1 MKNSIRIGSVIC
13 GLALVILASV
23 ATPPGAVSKDFTVVA
38 VMYGHANEGTW
49 DPSAYQGLLKAKEKV
64 PFTLHLNEGT
74 TTQDAEKVI
83 RNWAAKGVD
92 VIFAHSD
99 IYIDQVISVANR
111 FPKVHFIC
119 ETQIDPALLRD
130 DPEQAKYAPEN
141 APPNLVLSGDTPWEG
156 NYMAGYV
163 AAMMSKKGML
173 GILQPFEGPP
183 LNRYTNCFLF
193 GAQAAKPDIKV
204 KVIYVGDY
212 IAPAETRDGVKSLA
226 EAGCDVIFSQMD
238 DNSAILE
245 SAAQRVYCIP
255 MYMDK
260 SDVDPKAV
268 LTSVVMDWSG
278 PLGGAIEAS
287 AKGNWAEYRKQWYF
301 RPLSAKDGSI
311 FLGKWGTTVPDDVKK
326 AAADLETKFKSGE
339 LTVNLVDEVLIK

>member
-1 MKNSIRIGSVIC
+1 MKQRTKTLC
-13 GLALVILASV
+13 ALCTVALLCFAVFASPV
-23 ATPPGAVSKDFTVVA
+23 RAASKELTVVA
-38 VMYGHANEGTW
+38 IMYGHANEGTW
-49 DPSAYQGLLKAKEKV
+49 DPSAYQGLLKAQKKV
-64 PFTLHLNEGT
+64 PFTLHLHEGT

-92 VIFAHSD
+92 VVFAHSD
-99 IYIDQVISVANR
+99 IYIDQVISVARR

-119 ETQIDPALLRD
+119 ETQIDPSLLKD

-163 AAMMSKKGML
+163 AAMMSKTGML
-173 GILQPFEGPP
+173 GILQPFEAPP
-183 LNRYTNCFLF
+183 LNRYSNCFLF

-204 KVIYVGDY
+204 KVVYVGDY
-212 IAPAETRDGVKSLA
+212 IAPAETRDSVKSLA

-245 SAAQRVYCIP
+245 SAAKGVYCIP

-278 PLGGAIEAS
+278 PLGGAIEAV
-287 AKGNWAEYRKQWYF
+287 AKGNFAEYRKQWYF

-311 FLGKWGTTVPDDVKK
+311 YLGKWGTTVPDEVKK
-326 AAADLETKFKSGE
+326 AAADLDAQFKKGT
-339 LTVNLVDEVLIK
+339 LKVRIVDEVLIK

>member
-1 MKNSIRIGSVIC
+1 MKNRLKILCVLSAFTLLFC
-13 GLALVILASV
+13 AILASPAVTV
-23 ATPPGAVSKDFTVVA
+23 AKELTVVA
-38 VMYGHANEGTW
+38 IMYGHANEGTW
-49 DPSAYQGLLKAKEKV
+49 DPSAYQGLLKAQEKT
-64 PFTLHLNEGT
+64 PFTLHLHEGT

-83 RNWAAKGVD
+83 RNWAAKGMD
-92 VIFAHSD
+92 VVFAHSD
-99 IYIDQVISVANR
+99 IYIDQVISVAKR
-111 FPKVHFIC
+111 FKKVHFIC
-119 ETQIDPALLRD
+119 ETQIDPALLKD

-163 AAMMSKKGML
+163 AAMVSKTGML
-173 GILQPFEGPP
+173 GVLQPFEAPP

-204 KVIYVGDY
+204 KVVYIGDY

-226 EAGCDVIFSQMD
+226 ESGCDVIFSQMD

-245 SAAQRVYCIP
+245 SAAQGVYCIP

-260 SDVDPKAV
+260 SDVDPKTV

-278 PLGGAIEAS
+278 PLGGAIEAV
-287 AKGNWAEYRKQWYF
+287 AKDNWDEYRKQWYF

-311 FLGKWGTTVPDDVKK
+311 FLGKWGTTAPDDVKK
-326 AAADLETKFKSGE
+326 AAADLNEKFKNGE
-339 LTVNLVDEVLIK
+339 LTVKLVDEVLIK